1 VDQNYDEGTVKMP
14 DGITTAPKRRT
25 KLLAVA
31 PKSAAPSRPKILIFG
46 REGIGKTWFSLQ
58 FPSVYFVDT
67 EGGANRDHYTDLLE
81 KAGGVYLG
89 PTEGALD
96 FETVIGQVQALASEK
111 HHYKTLVI
119 DSVTKLFNAAI
130 SDEAERLGDKDAF
143 GASKKPAVQYMRRL
157 VTWLM
162 RLDMSVILTCHQ
174 KDIWGLSDKGQR
186 EVVGAGPD
194 AWEKLSYELDLCIN
208 VQKVGPRRIGK
219 IGKSRLLG
227 FPENDTFDFNFETFA
242 EMYGRDV
249 IEADSKPLNL
259 ATNEQVAEITRLL
272 GIVKLAE
279 GQEGKWLAA
288 AGAEAWRE
296 VDDDKAEKVIAALKA
311 KLV

>member
-1 VDQNYDEGTVKMP
+1 MP
-14 DGITTAPKRRT
+14 DGTVAAKPRGRS

-58 FPSVYFVDT
+58 FPSVYFIDT

-96 FETVIGQVQALASEK
+96 FDTVIGQVQALASEK

-208 VQKVGPRRIGK
+208 VQKMGVRRIGK

-227 FPENDTFDFNFETFA
+227 FPENDIFDFNFETFA
-242 EMYGRDV
+242 AMYGRDV
-249 IEADSKPLNL
+249 IDADSTPLEL
-259 ATNEQVAEITRLL
+259 ASVDQVQEILRLL
-272 GIVKLAE
+272 SVVKLAD
-279 GQEGKWLAA
+279 GQEAKWLAA
-288 AGAEAWRE
+288 AGAEKWAE
-296 VDDDKAEKVIAALKA
+296 VDADKADKVITALKA
-311 KLV
+311 KLI